1 MEDTRSD
8 SGRVTAA
15 AVEASPSADA
25 GAAAAAA
32 AWVAAAWLAAAW
44 LAAAGLAGLAGSDW
58 PEALANAATS
68 DVVDWR
74 PRELMP
80 G

>member
-32 AWVAAAWLAAAW
+32 AAAAAWVAAAC